1 MPDIGKV
8 VSGLA
13 KYKEKTGKKV
23 LLLVDT
29 TFAPASKVLQKV
41 GLLLSLINT
50 STSSKVKEKAPEL
63 EAMVFISMSKSVSRG
78 ITTAG
83 AVIANHTPGSKA
95 LCQRVRFVSKM
106 LDTCAKPDQLERLCN
121 NHRGA
126 EERCKLAYELAKDVG
141 EVRVIKVV
149 GKCAGFPVAPLHFV
163 LFFLLVQFRFS
174 TPIQVLVKQVKKST
188 GQDMN
193 LAFVSPANA
202 KVVINSKI
210 CKYNRP

>member
-8 VSGLA
+8 VAALA
-13 KYKEKTGKKV
+13 KYKEATGKKV

-41 GLLLSLINT
+41 GRVLSLIKT
-50 STSSKVKEKAPEL
+50 STFSTLIKVKEKAPEL

-83 AVIANHTPGSKA
+83 AVIANHTPGSKD

-126 EERCKLAYELAKDVG
+126 EKRCKLAYELAKDVG
-141 EVRVIKVV
+141 EV
-149 GKCAGFPVAPLHFV
+149 
-163 LFFLLVQFRFS
+163 
-174 TPIQVLVKQVKKST
+174 LVKQVKKST
-188 GQDMN
+188 GQDMK

-202 KVVINSKI
+202 KV
-210 CKYNRP
+210 